1 MRRPWRLAAPEIAT
15 AATILVALLAGC
27 ATGEQPG
34 TTVAPEP
41 SVQVAQLCDSV
52 RDFFTGDLGA
62 VDVRTAPV
70 LSPDA
75 TVTRWG
81 ECALVNVGD
90 GLRVG
95 NYQLR
100 HSPDDPDPTGNYKGY
115 EKTVR
120 DGRELWIWDWRRN
133 PWFGSGQVLLAAR
146 VGQWNATLEIVVPQT
161 HTASGELMMT
171 DDNLRKAIDFLFR
184 YTDTLISELPGDP
197 ASPAPPR

>member
-1 MRRPWRLAAPEIAT
+1 MRSRYRFAAPRIAI
-15 AATILVALLAGC
+15 AATILGALLAGC
-27 ATGEQPG
+27 STAKHPD

-41 SVQVAQLCDSV
+41 QTRVAQLCDAV
-52 RDFFTGDLGA
+52 RDFFTNDLGA
-62 VDVRTAPV
+62 VDVRTTPL

-75 TVTRWG
+75 TVTHWG

-95 NYQLR
+95 NYRLR
-100 HSPDDPDPTGNYKGY
+100 NSPDDPDPTGNYRGY

-120 DGRELWIWDWRRN
+120 DGREVWIWDWRRN
-133 PWFGSGQVLLAAR
+133 PWFDSGQLLLAAR
-146 VGQWNATLEIVVPQT
+146 IGTWNAALEIVPRQT
-161 HTASGELMMT
+161 HTATGDLVMT
-171 DDNLRKAIDFLFR
+171 DDNLRKAVDFLFR